1 LFYIIFSLLCHNIF
15 TKLSFFSLPHI
26 IVFLQYG
33 GLRHCLLAN
42 WDGLTFGGLLK
53 SYKGLKGQIDQIRR
67 MVGLLEGREFEDD
80 IDTMRYEITVSFKND
95 SPWAEQVAQLFPD
108 DLGGVLDDI
117 CGGMPEI
124 TKAAV
129 TGMYVTKDAYL
140 NQLKMYLSLFNM
152 FSEKFPR
159 ASAAVPKKVQLT
171 QLNEI
176 VNMMGCGSHNR
187 GRLRYGTWKPKLKL
201 DTYLGLDIT
210 REHHHLF
217 ALRMRD
223 EEKRLSGWNP
233 GTFKH
238 SFLVLFQKNCF

>member
-1 LFYIIFSLLCHNIF
+1 
-15 TKLSFFSLPHI
+15 
-26 IVFLQYG
+26 
-33 GLRHCLLAN
+33 
-42 WDGLTFGGLLK
+42 
-53 SYKGLKGQIDQIRR
+53 
-67 MVGLLEGREFEDD
+67 MVDLLEGREFEDD
-80 IDTMRYEITVSFKND
+80 IDTMRYEITVSFKNEL
-95 SPWAEQVAQLFPD
+95 PWAEQVALLFPN
-108 DLGGVLDDI
+108 DLGGVLEDI
-117 CGGMPEI
+117 CGGRDNMD
-124 TKAAV
+124 AAV
-129 TGMYVTKDAYL
+129 TAMTVTKDAYL

-176 VNMMGCGSHNR
+176 VNMMGCGSHSR
-187 GRLRYGTWKPKLKL
+187 GRLRYGTWKPKFKL